1 MDLSVALIKVR
12 DYLFWFGP
20 AYLLALALA
29 GVLEVMLRRRLHLP
43 PRQSAPRR
51 EARARTPAARR
62 GAPATPAAPDGHS
75 GPAAGGLKT
84 SEASGDD
91 SKGDPG
97 PESGLLAE
105 VLWHLAGRPLQWRA
119 PLSLFVWLGV
129 LDRSVTLTALL
140 MTAALSWPLAVLR
153 LGLALVFAS
162 LLAVLVP
169 LLVPVP
175 VRGASGRS
183 VNVSLARGP
192 VRPPG
197 SIAGEW
203 WHAVRERLDGTSN
216 ALLIGVGLGGAA
228 FGVQKGL
235 LAALGLELAPP
246 LSYLW
251 WALLGAVMPLV
262 PGTELPVL
270 VALQVRGAG
279 TGVLAAFMLGVT
291 AGGWRLFGALR
302 SRVGLSTAVAYLA
315 LASALA
321 ALAAWLVAPLIRGG
335 GVF

>member
-29 GVLEVMLRRRLHLP
+29 GALEVMLRRRLHLP

-91 SKGDPG
+91 PKGDPG

-105 VLWHLAGRPLQWRA
+105 VWWHRAGRPLPGWA

-162 LLAVLVP
+162 LVAVLVP
-169 LLVPVP
+169 VLVP

-197 SIAGEW
+197 SIWGEW
-203 WHAVRERLDGTSN
+203 WQAVRERLDRTSN

-228 FGVQKGL
+228 FGAQKDL

-270 VALQVRGAG
+270 VALQVRGAD